1 MNFLSKFSKRP
12 SATRTI
18 GGEDRHLGTL
28 IPGVA
33 DAEEDAGVVAGIV
46 VAEAGVGVVDQ
57 VETKIDGALG
67 PDEPMNATTE
77 LWSEVDAGGVGRRH
91 IGGREQDATSKMEI
105 RKDAA
110 IRGEVPSHDEGFDAR
125 AIYCAAWSEDG
136 VNGHDLDG
144 VFKVSP
150 QECVASEIACQ
161 DAAGATTG
169 KEELRVRGFASP
181 GAAAK
186 ERAEVPSAAAVDKG
200 VRGLSGCR
208 LLGADGCDERQAGRE
223 IERQDEWQGS
233 DEKRSGQV
241 CSPGNSVARA
251 KMCRQFGGR

>member
-1 MNFLSKFSKRP
+1 VKEWYKERCEFPIEIWKRP

-18 GGEDRHLGTL
+18 RGEDRHLKTL

-46 VAEAGVGVVDQ
+46 VAEAGVGMVDQ
-57 VETKIDGALG
+57 VEAKVDGALG
-67 PDEPMNATTE
+67 PDEPMNPSAE

-105 RKDAA
+105 RNDAP

-125 AIYCAAWSEDG
+125 AVYCAAWSEDS

-150 QECVASEIACQ
+150 QECLASEIGCQ

-169 KEELRVRGFASP
+169 KEELRVRGFASA

-186 ERAEVPSAAAVDKG
+186 ERAKVPSAASVDKG

-208 LLGADGCDERQAGRE
+208 LLGGDGRDER
-223 IERQDEWQGS
+223 
-233 DEKRSGQV
+233 
-241 CSPGNSVARA
+241 
-251 KMCRQFGGR
+251 

>member
-1 MNFLSKFSKRP
+1 MNFLSKFGE
-12 SATRTI
+12 AI
-18 GGEDRHLGTL
+18 GHEDDRGEDRHLRTL

-46 VAEAGVGVVDQ
+46 VAEAGVGMVDQ
-57 VETKIDGALG
+57 VDAKIDGALG
-67 PDEPMNATTE
+67 PDEPMDPSAE

-105 RKDAA
+105 RNDPA

-125 AIYCAAWSEDG
+125 AVYCAAWSEDS

-150 QECVASEIACQ
+150 QKCVASQIGCK

-169 KEELRVRGFASP
+169 KQELRVRGFASA

-186 ERAEVPSAAAVDKG
+186 ERAEVPSAAAVEKG
-200 VRGLSGCR
+200 VRGLLSGCS
-208 LLGADGCDERQAGRE
+208 LLGADG
-223 IERQDEWQGS
+223 
-233 DEKRSGQV
+233 
-241 CSPGNSVARA
+241 
-251 KMCRQFGGR
+251 GGEG